1 MAAANAPPSRGATN
15 TAASDQF
22 SRNVGMSPST
32 RAQPEAAASRI
43 DNPNG
48 SYNAGNAYIAARA
61 HQRAIAAE
69 SSRPRQVTLDK
80 APPYGPRPPQ
90 SPARTPRHFNS
101 GAISARAARFFA
113 SSQRRPAPS
122 TTSDLSG

>member
-48 SYNAGNAYIAARA
+48 SYTAGKAYIAARA
-61 HQRAIAAE
+61 YQRAIDPE
-69 SSRPRQVTLDK
+69 SSPPRQVPADG
-80 APPYGPRPPQ
+80 AVPSPPRPPQ
-90 SPARTPRHFNS
+90 SPATPPRHFNS
-101 GAISARAARFFA
+101 GAMWA
-113 SSQRRPAPS
+113 S
-122 TTSDLSG
+122 